1 MPSYI
6 AIIQK
11 DTSSDYGVSFPD
23 FPGCVTAGAT
33 IDEAKDLAQ
42 EALLFHIEGM
52 LEDGEE
58 LPEPSRLEDVMT
70 NPDYAGGLAF
80 LVSAPADKAVRVNIS
95 VPEMALRKID
105 AAAKKRGLSRSAFLV
120 QAAARWTGDRRPG
133 ND

>member
-80 LVSAPADKAVRVNIS
+80 LVSVPADKAVRVNIS

-120 QAAARWTGDRRPG
+120 QAASRWTGDRRPG

>member
-11 DTSSDYGVSFPD
+11 DLESDYGVAFPD

-52 LEDGEE
+52 LEDGET
-58 LPEPSRLEDVMT
+58 LPEPSRLEAIMAD
-70 NPDYAGGLAF
+70 PDYLGGLAF
-80 LVSAPADKAVRVNIS
+80 LVTVPETKAVRINIS

-105 AAAKKRGLSRSAFLV
+105 AAAKKIGLSRSAFLV
-120 QAAARWTGDRRPG
+120 QAASKFIDAA
-133 ND
+133 

>member
-11 DTSSDYGVSFPD
+11 DSESDYGVAFPD

-33 IDEAKDLAQ
+33 IDEAKDLAL

-52 LEDGEE
+52 LKDGET
-58 LPEPSRLEDVMT
+58 LPEPSSLEEIMADPV
-70 NPDYAGGLAF
+70 YAGGLAF
-80 LVSAPADKAVRVNIS
+80 LVTVPEAKAVRINIS

-105 AAAKKRGLSRSAFLV
+105 AAAKKQGLSRSAFLV
-120 QAAARWTGDRRPG
+120 QAASKFMAAT
-133 ND
+133 